1 MTVTSELEAK
11 AYVRELCSETAFGKV
26 EAFVE
31 RLLEASERQNLVS
44 RSTLGVVWQRH
55 VADSAQLLEHVSR
68 ETLPL
73 LDVGSG
79 AGFPGIILAILRP
92 NLPVELIES
101 RKLRIE
107 WLGEIIYRQSLR
119 NCRVHAADVR
129 EVGSFAAQ
137 TITAR
142 AFASLPRILNL
153 SARFSTST
161 TDWVLPKGRSARQ
174 EVTNLPATLR
184 RKFHVEQSV
193 TDPESGIIVG
203 KGRMEPFK

>member
-1 MTVTSELEAK
+1 MTITSEPEAK
-11 AYVRELCSETAFGKV
+11 AYVRELCSATAFGEI

-31 RLLEASERQNLVS
+31 RLVEASERQNLVS
-44 RSTLGVVWQRH
+44 KSTLRVIWQRH
-55 VADSAQLLEHVSR
+55 VADSAQLLGHVSR

-73 LDVGSG
+73 LDLGSG

-92 NLPVELIES
+92 NLPVALVES

-107 WLGEIIYRQSLR
+107 WLGEIISDKNLR
-119 NCRVHAADVR
+119 NCKLHAADVR

-142 AFASLPRILNL
+142 AFAPLARILTL
-153 SARFSTST
+153 SARFSTT
-161 TDWVLPKGRSARQ
+161 QTDWVLPKGRSARQ
-174 EVTNLPATLR
+174 EVANLPPVVR
-184 RKFHVEQSV
+184 RKFHVEQSA

-203 KGRMEPFK
+203 KGKMESFK